1 MRQSQIDWRGW
12 FIDKHKYK
20 QPEDEQNMHKK
31 QATATVHAHMQDPS
45 YVAVV
50 LSASSKDQ

>member
-1 MRQSQIDWRGW
+1 MRPSQIDWRCW

-20 QPEDEQNMHKK
+20 QPDDEQNKHQK
-31 QATATVHAHMQDPS
+31 QATAIVHAHMQDPS

-50 LSASSKDQ
+50 PLASPKDQ